1 VAPREAL
8 GLGVLVA
15 CGDVGTFGVL
25 VACGVLLVVV
35 GAGLVGV
42 ADAGVEGVTA
52 DEELGGVV
60 GLNSSQAARETRKI
74 ARRTQVEVRI
84 RRISCI
90 SRICRLCRIS
100 RSRPVRPVRLVRPGL
115 SVPRFPARSAG

>member
-1 VAPREAL
+1 
-8 GLGVLVA
+8 LVKS
-15 CGDVGTFGVL
+15 GVL

-42 ADAGVEGVTA
+42 ADGEVEGVTVGEEPVP
-52 DEELGGVV
+52 DGEELGSEV
-60 GLNSSQAARETRKI
+60 GLNSSQAARETTKM

-84 RRISCI
+84 RRICRI

-115 SVPRFPARSAG
+115 SVPRFPAWSAG

>member
-8 GLGVLVA
+8 GVA
-15 CGDVGTFGVL
+15 VGCG
-25 VACGVLLVVV
+25 VACGVLVVV
-35 GAGLVGV
+35 GVGLVDVV
-42 ADAGVEGVTA
+42 ADGEVEGVTVGEEPVP
-52 DEELGGVV
+52 DEELGSGV
-60 GLNSSQAARETRKI
+60 GLSSSQAARETRKI

-84 RRISCI
+84 RRISRI

-100 RSRPVRPVRLVRPGL
+100 RSRPVRPVRLILLVRRGL